1 MIYINNYIL
10 LMDNLNIFFAEI
22 QKIYDDNSK
31 MSKELELFKNNLS
44 SNKTNYNMLLERNK
58 ELENIIKN
66 LEEKNNLKSSKMIW
80 ESTQQIIKEKD
91 TEIDFLKKKLMY
103 YERQN
108 LIKSQSNNDKIE
120 IDKQDLDIKKNILE
134 NKIEK
139 TEKIEKTKKKSKK
152 ILKIIDND
160 NIDDLERDLL
170 AS

>member
-1 MIYINNYIL
+1 MIYINNHIS

-22 QKIYDDNSK
+22 HKIYDDNCK

-44 SNKTNYNMLLERNK
+44 SNKTNYNTLLERNK

-120 IDKQDLDIKKNILE
+120 IDNQVLDIKKNIIE
-134 NKIEK
+134 NK
-139 TEKIEKTKKKSKK
+139 TEKAKKKSKK
-152 ILKIIDND
+152 ILKIIDNNVEV

-170 AS
+170 AI

>member
-1 MIYINNYIL
+1 
-10 LMDNLNIFFAEI
+10 MDKLNIFFAEI

-44 SNKTNYNMLLERNK
+44 NNKTNYNMLLERNK

-80 ESTQQIIKEKD
+80 ENTQQIIQDKDKEI
-91 TEIDFLKKKLMY
+91 EFLKKKLMY
-103 YERQN
+103 LERQS
-108 LIKSQSNNDKIE
+108 LIKSQSNINNNEKII
-120 IDKQDLDIKKNILE
+120 IDNQNLDINKNILE
-134 NKIEK
+134 NK
-139 TEKIEKTKKKSKK
+139 TEKSKKKSKK
-152 ILKIIDND
+152 ILKIVDD